1 MAPRH
6 PTTCRPRDY
15 RLVAR
20 PYTTIPL
27 HTLSVAQ
34 SRRGSGFTCDAEE
47 GGSDRRHVV
56 GRRDQVRCTLW
67 LAGHRVTAVR
77 STLGDAQ
84 SKLGHFDARNEPVI
98 RRRTDCYLV
107 AIIFLRNATRSEAQ
121 RLLGAEC
128 IVMAPLRRLANG
140 GRCHAPCEVTIR
152 CIRTQLTTEPAV
164 SRRGEANRHT
174 ATASYYPKMLL
185 NYEYYYYVKACSK
198 SSHVFVDTKSL
209 DVLFMSWKELLHDK

>member
-128 IVMAPLRRLANG
+128 IVMAPLRRLANVG
-140 GRCHAPCEVTIR
+140 HCQAPCEVTIR
-152 CIRTQLTTEPAV
+152 SILEDTTDQGSGRLLQL
-164 SRRGEANRHT
+164 N
-174 ATASYYPKMLL
+174 
-185 NYEYYYYVKACSK
+185 
-198 SSHVFVDTKSL
+198 
-209 DVLFMSWKELLHDK
+209 